1 MIGFY
6 DSGVGGLSIVNEFLK
21 LRPRS
26 QIIYLADNQN
36 CPLGNKS
43 NVEILEITKN
53 GVEFLFDQ
61 GCHLVILACNTATSV
76 AIRYLQQNWLP
87 NQSNY
92 KNHKILGVIKPIT
105 EQIEL
110 ENQAKKP
117 ILLMA
122 TKATCDSNFYQS
134 ELKLAGYTFFDCL
147 PFIDL
152 ALAIENNDFELAQN
166 ILDVTFDHF
175 DVSNYEL
182 FVLACTHYPIIYDLI
197 YTKLEHKLNKPFK
210 LLDQSKIAAISL
222 DKYLQKHTEIKPTI
236 GLVKIYI
243 TQGTLIEYKQKVQK
257 LFSNIEFEVKKV

>member
-43 NVEILEITKN
+43 SIEILEITKN

-61 GCHLVILACNTATSV
+61 GCYLVILACNTATSV

-87 NQSNY
+87 NQSKY
-92 KNHKILGVIKPIT
+92 KNRKILGVIKPIT
-105 EQIEL
+105 EQIDL
-110 ENQAKKP
+110 ENQTQKP

-134 ELKLAGYTFFDCL
+134 ELKLAGYTSFDCL
-147 PFIDL
+147 PFADL
-152 ALAIENNDFELAQN
+152 ALAIENSNFKLAQD
-166 ILDVTFDHF
+166 ILDTVFEHF
-175 DVSNYEL
+175 DIFKYEL
-182 FVLACTHYPIIYDLI
+182 FVLACTHYPLIYDLI
-197 YTKLEHKLNKPFK
+197 YTRLEQRLNKPFK
-210 LLDQSKIAAISL
+210 LLDQSKIVAFRL
-222 DKYLQKHTEIKPTI
+222 DKYLQKHTEIKPEM
-236 GLVKIYI
+236 GLVKVYI
-243 TQGTLIEYKQKVQK
+243 THGQPVDYKQKVQR
-257 LFSNIEFEVKKV
+257 LFSNIEFEVEKV